1 MQSDQQAA
9 GPGLKFALTT
19 CEGELRFL
27 RHSEA
32 DRSTFT
38 TEANQE
44 ERSQQ
49 KPAETLRGCGETHR
63 KVRLNGNKPVLN
75 RNRQGYKYLNS
86 SLTGEQSQ
94 CHRNK
99 NPTHVSGSEIEV
111 EKRKSKKGQWSSEK
125 EAPDGSKVGAGD
137 GGGVGAGRGG
147 GGGEEGQQS
156 PDSQT
161 QWCRVQCME

>member
-1 MQSDQQAA
+1 MQSDQQAT
-9 GPGLKFALTT
+9 GPVLKFALTT

-32 DRSTFT
+32 
-38 TEANQE
+38 NQE

-49 KPAETLRGCGETHR
+49 QPAETLRGCGETHR

-75 RNRQGYKYLNS
+75 RSRQGYKYLNS

-137 GGGVGAGRGG
+137 GGGVGEGGRRGSSLQTHKHGG
-147 GGGEEGQQS
+147 ALCSVRNEV
-156 PDSQT
+156 
-161 QWCRVQCME
+161 CRVQIDSWAAK